1 MGLIISPSTGEETE
15 IQRARVIGS
24 GAPDRKP
31 LGNDLNPLGDE
42 PWGRMGGRRGNGH
55 VGRVWPGGWVAV
67 EGSVQVGGNKE
78 EMGTAKMGS
87 HRNEGADLDGL
98 RLQFEAVE
106 GVDGFVCIVGVRVV
120 HKSVAEAL
128 PCRQDQDDDLP
139 GSSQTQA

>member
-1 MGLIISPSTGEETE
+1 MAVGGM
-15 IQRARVIGS
+15 
-24 GAPDRKP
+24 DM
-31 LGNDLNPLGDE
+31 
-42 PWGRMGGRRGNGH
+42 WGGYGQ
-55 VGRVWPGGWVAV
+55 GGWVAV

-87 HRNEGADLDGL
+87 HRNQGADLDGL

-120 HKSVAEAL
+120 HKPVAEAL